1 MSTIKSSK
9 LNMDTSIYQQ
19 PLQTESSSSVEACSV
34 CEGIKSVVA
43 RGLEHNP
50 GDPVIS
56 KMEFT
61 RMSEGNLGPLVEI
74 QRKSC
79 PGHDDLL
86 RFVIEY
92 WVDREKSWGPQ
103 DELVLFQSVSNEC
116 GVNFQLWKVDDE
128 RYIYGPSFILTD
140 TSIERQRPGFGRILN
155 KDWVDMTLLRW
166 WIDACLRNHDSICNN
181 PFQLTRISP
190 VLLIDTINSCV
201 VAGDGVQDYIALS
214 YTWGE
219 AKQLQ
224 NNLTILGMLQ
234 QPEALCQ
241 PQFANCLSPT
251 LKHAIGLTRALGER
265 YLWADTLCIVED
277 NGVETAAQLQ
287 SMGLIYA
294 SAKFTIV
301 ATDGHATHGI
311 PGLKGISP
319 SRELVQH
326 TFPLGEDDRLMINE
340 KPWLGYG
347 SGCSPYFKRA
357 WTFQEYLL
365 SRRRLII
372 GDGKFHWKCSCMV
385 LHEDM
390 YSTDHES
397 FGYGQFSHFPNI
409 LSGIPDFRELG
420 RPLKEYN
427 GRDLTFPEDALA
439 AISGF
444 FTIINCSF
452 EGGFIFGIAEMCFDS
467 ALMWTVPS
475 RRLKMQRRIHSG
487 KNHTVLLGSQAPSWS
502 WLGWKGGELL
512 ILDENSGELD
522 ESRFITR
529 RITDW
534 YSHETPFSDAKR
546 AIQPSFLDRFDYSR
560 DDASKVLLLDGWK
573 RETFDPSQHVTP
585 KRLTRGGFPVLGE
598 YVYKHDKLPG
608 KYFWRQF
615 HVKDTCRDS
624 NLDAPPQHP
633 YLSCKTK
640 RGWFGAKLLPEARFV
655 CHNMGAHVL
664 VLGEDNMGCG
674 FLQLH
679 SEEQTATFPTAESK
693 ESYNIELVAICF
705 RTQPMIET
713 DASIVEDLI
722 TKYGEFQEM
731 YGVLWVEWI
740 DKVAYRRGAGYIRKE
755 RWESHELEEVDLILG

>member
-1 MSTIKSSK
+1 
-9 LNMDTSIYQQ
+9 MDTSIYQQ
-19 PLQTESSSSVEACSV
+19 PLQTNNSSSVEACSV
-34 CEGIKSVVA
+34 CQGIKSVVA

-50 GDPVIS
+50 GDPV
-56 KMEFT
+56 KLRLEFT

-74 QRKSC
+74 QRNSC

-86 RFVIEY
+86 RFVIE
-92 WVDREKSWGPQ
+92 RLMSRGESWGPQ

-116 GVNFQLWKVDDE
+116 GVHIQLWKVDEE
-128 RYIYGPSFILTD
+128 RYIYGPSFILAD

-155 KDWVDMTLLRW
+155 KDWVEMTLLRG
-166 WIDACLRNHDSICNN
+166 WIDVCLRDHDSICNN

-241 PQFANCLSPT
+241 PQFADCLSPT

-265 YLWADTLCIVED
+265 YLWADTLCIVQD

-301 ATDGHATHGI
+301 ATDGDATRGI
-311 PGLKGISP
+311 PGLRGISR

-326 TFPLGEDDRLMINE
+326 TFPLGKDDRLMSNDQ
-340 KPWLGYG
+340 PWLGYG
-347 SGCSPYFKRA
+347 YRCSPYFKRA

-365 SRRRLII
+365 SKRRLII
-372 GDGKFHWKCSCMV
+372 GDGKFHWKCSCTV
-385 LHEDM
+385 LHEDA
-390 YSTDHES
+390 YSTDH
-397 FGYGQFSHFPNI
+397 GLVVYGQSSHFPNI
-409 LSGIPDFRELG
+409 LSGIPDFSELG
-420 RPLKEYN
+420 GPLREYN

-444 FTIINCSF
+444 FTIINRSF
-452 EGGFIFGIAEMCFDS
+452 EGGFIFGIAEMCFDA
-467 ALMWTVPS
+467 ALMWTATAPS
-475 RRLKMQRRIHSG
+475 QGLSMQRRIPSG

-502 WLGWKGGELL
+502 WLGWKGERLSILYENNGELGDL
-512 ILDENSGELD
+512 
-522 ESRFITR
+522 RYITR

-546 AIQPSFLDRFDYSR
+546 AIQPSLLDRLGYSR
-560 DDASKVLLLDGWK
+560 NDASKGFLLDGWK
-573 RETFDPSQHVTP
+573 RETFDPLQHVTP
-585 KRLTRGGFPVLGE
+585 ERLTIGDFPVLGD

-608 KYFWRQF
+608 KHFWRQF
-615 HVKDTCRDS
+615 HVKDTDRDS
-624 NLDAPPQHP
+624 NLDSPPQHP

-640 RGWFGAKLLPEARFV
+640 RGWFGAKLLPKARFV
-655 CHNMGAHVL
+655 CHNVSAHVL
-664 VLGEDNMGCG
+664 VLGKDNMGCG

-679 SEEQTATFPTAESK
+679 SEEQTAAFPTAESE
-693 ESYNIELVAICF
+693 ESYIIELVAICF
-705 RTQPMIET
+705 RTQPIIKTE
-713 DASIVEDLI
+713 ASIVEDLF